1 MFMKLRFAAVAI
13 VLLAAGAAIAQE
25 VAGPSAE
32 QQAMMEAYQR
42 AATPGPQHAVLAKM
56 AGDFTIT
63 IKSYMEPGAA
73 PEVSTGTS
81 TRTMILGGRYLE
93 ESVHSSVAGQ
103 PVEGRG
109 LTGYDNVTGQWWG
122 SWIDSMSTGVM
133 TTSGDWDETA
143 GVGTFKGE
151 YKDPLTGTL
160 QTSRSVVRRLPNGDE
175 LMEMYMSTAAGEVKA
190 MEMLYQRQVL
200 PPCTSTARPQATP
213 TGDAEPAP
221 DHGE

>member
-1 MFMKLRFAAVAI
+1 MSMKLRIAAVAI
-13 VLLAAGAAIAQE
+13 AVLAAGPVLAQD
-25 VAGPSAE
+25 APAPSAE

-42 AATPGPQHAVLAKM
+42 AANPGPQHAVLAKM

-93 ESVHSSVAGQ
+93 ETVHSSVAGQ
-103 PVEGRG
+103 PFEGRG

-190 MEMLYQRQVL
+190 MEILYQRQVL

-213 TGDAEPAP
+213 KG
-221 DHGE
+221 